1 MFTAMNYQ
9 YIICHYGEIA
19 LKGGNRR
26 FFEDKL
32 VKNIRL
38 QLGKFAPDNFEF
50 VEKIHGRILIKLKKK
65 CDERKLTEA
74 LQNTFGIVNFSFAME
89 IPSKI
94 KKIETASLK
103 MLQDKKLAPYRTTG
117 SGSGFKTFRIS
128 TKRGDKNFSLDS
140 QEINKRIGALI
151 LKKLNKKVHPH
162 TKSLSSKNI
171 SASKKRPNNFGVRVN
186 LENPDINLFVEI
198 TAKKTFLYCEKIQG
212 LGGMPVGTNG
222 RALVLLS
229 GGIDSP
235 VAAYFTIKRGVEV
248 DFLHFHSF
256 PFTGK
261 ESLEKVK
268 QLAKI
273 LEKFQ
278 PKSRV
283 FFSPFAEIQK
293 EIMTKT
299 EPKLRVV
306 LYRRMMMRIAEKLA
320 EKENYSALITGDAI
334 GQVAS
339 QTLENIQAIE
349 ESVSIPVLRPLIGF
363 DKEEIIIIAR
373 KIGTYETSI
382 LPHDDCCTRFVPKHP
397 ETKARISEIKI
408 TEKNLNIK
416 KMLLVA
422 IKNITLE

>member
-1 MFTAMNYQ
+1 MNYQ

-19 LKGGNRR
+19 LKSGNRR

-65 CDERKLTEA
+65 YDEKKLIEA

-89 IPSKI
+89 IRSEI
-94 KKIETASLK
+94 GKIEKMALKIMEEKSRTFQNSTKLQKKASLEPSILISSLK
-103 MLQDKKLAPYRTTG
+103 QDEDFGKVRD
-117 SGSGFKTFRIS
+117 KTFRIS
-128 TKRGDKNFSLDS
+128 TKRGDKNFPLDS
-140 QEINKRIGALI
+140 QEVNKRIGALI
-151 LKKLNKKVHPH
+151 LKKLKKKV
-162 TKSLSSKNI
+162 K
-171 SASKKRPNNFGVRVN
+171 

-198 TAKKTFLYCEKIQG
+198 TSKKTFLYCEKIQG

-235 VAAYFTIKRGVEV
+235 VAAYFALKRGVEV

-268 QLAKI
+268 LLTKI

-278 PKSRV
+278 TKSQI

-320 EKENYSALITGDAI
+320 EKENYSALITGDSI

-349 ESVSIPVLRPLIGF
+349 EAIVLPILRPLIGF

-397 ETKARISEIKI
+397 ETKAKISEVKLA
-408 TEKNLNIK
+408 EKSLNIA
-416 KMLLVA
+416 KMLRA
-422 IKNITLE
+422 SIKNITLE

>member
-1 MFTAMNYQ
+1 MDYQ

-38 QLGKFAPDNFEF
+38 QLGKFAPDSFEF
-50 VEKIHGRILIKLKKK
+50 VEKIHGRILIKLRKKYAEK
-65 CDERKLTEA
+65 KLSEA

-89 IPSKI
+89 IASEI
-94 KKIETASLK
+94 KKIEKTALQVLK
-103 MLQDKKLAPYRTTG
+103 EKD
-117 SGSGFKTFRIS
+117 FKTFRIS
-128 TKRGDKNFSLDS
+128 TKRGDKNFPLDS

-151 LKKLNKKVHPH
+151 VKKLKKKV
-162 TKSLSSKNI
+162 K
-171 SASKKRPNNFGVRVN
+171 
-186 LENPDINLFVEI
+186 LENSDINLFVEI
-198 TAKKTFLYCEKIQG
+198 TAKKTFLYCEKIKG

-235 VAAYFTIKRGVEV
+235 VAAYFAIKRGVEV

-268 QLAKI
+268 LLTKI

-306 LYRRMMMRIAEKLA
+306 LYRRMMLRIAEKLA
-320 EKENYSALITGDAI
+320 EKENYSALITGDSI

-349 ESVSIPVLRPLIGF
+349 ESVTISILRPLIGF

-397 ETKARISEIKI
+397 ETKAKI
-408 TEKNLNIK
+408 TEVKMAEKNLNIK
-416 KMLLVA
+416 KMLREA